1 MKSSRFPGIV
11 ALLGILTPAIGGG
24 GPTEKPAAAQH
35 VLWGGVGIFVDAGPS
50 GVKIELDAAQGRI
63 ERPLALDD
71 AGRFDMEGTLSR
83 EHPGPTRQGE
93 GEPAPEPARYR
104 GTIERGT
111 LTLRITLT
119 RSGTVIGPLT
129 ARQGSPARLR
139 KLA

>member
-1 MKSSRFPGIV
+1 MRSSRFLGIV
-11 ALLGILTPAIGGG
+11 ALLGIFTPTMGGA

-35 VLWGGVGIFVDAGPS
+35 VLWGGVGILVDTGPS

-83 EHPGPTRQGE
+83 ERPGPTRQGE

-104 GTIERGT
+104 GAIERGI
-111 LTLRITLT
+111 LTVRITLT

-129 ARQGSPARLR
+129 ARRGSSARLR
-139 KLA
+139 KMA